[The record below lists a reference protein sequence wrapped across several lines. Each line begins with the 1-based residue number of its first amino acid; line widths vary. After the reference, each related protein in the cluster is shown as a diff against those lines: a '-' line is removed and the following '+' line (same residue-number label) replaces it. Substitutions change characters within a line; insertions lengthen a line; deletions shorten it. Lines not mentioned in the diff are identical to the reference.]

1 MSTEKQKSAEKP
13 KGKMKKLLI
22 IGVGGLT
29 LVGAGVGTGLY
40 ASGRMGGHEKAE
52 DIHRPKLVAR
62 SEEPESESEGG
73 EAKAAPP
80 KVGTVSV
87 KSDGMIVDPSKYEV
101 TYFPMEQSFTA
112 NLADGGG
119 FVQIGISLSTYY
131 DGKVI
136 GNIKRQMVP
145 LRSAILMVLSE
156 QVAPVL
162 STPQGKQQL
171 RRQLTKAINE
181 VLREKEGFG
190 GIDSVYFTNL
200 VIQ

>member
-1 MSTEKQKSAEKP
+1 MSTEKQKPADKP
-13 KGKMKKLLI
+13 KGKMKKMLI

-52 DIHRPKLVAR
+52 DLHRPKLVER
-62 SEEPESESEGG
+62 SEEPEAEAEGG
-73 EAKAAPP
+73 EDKAAPP

-87 KSDGMIVDPSKYEV
+87 KSDEMIVNPSKYEV

-145 LRSAILMVLSE
+145 LRSAILLVLSE